1 MDPEKKN
8 RLIELIK
15 EKSLLI
21 NTDGKFK
28 LSSGKEST
36 FYFNMKPVVFDPEG
50 ANLIA
55 DMMYEIIE
63 KKCNDVDYV
72 GGMETGAIPIVA
84 EICVK
89 SFNGKKRL
97 QGFFVRKEEK
107 THGTKRLIEGN
118 LKENSKVVLVEDVT
132 TTGTSVLKA
141 INEVRKFG
149 CSVSHV
155 ITIVDRMEGA
165 RENLKKEGINLIA
178 LTTVDDF
185 YKFLQNSLNN
195 TVA

>member
-1 MDPEKKN
+1 MDIEKKN

-15 EKSLLI
+15 EKSLL
-21 NTDGKFK
+21 TSTEKKFK
-28 LSSGKEST
+28 LSSGKESA
-36 FYFNMKPVVFDPEG
+36 FYFNLKPVVFDPEG

-89 SFNGKKRL
+89 SFNRKKKL

-132 TTGTSVLKA
+132 TTGASVLKA

-149 CSVSHV
+149 CSVSYV

-165 RENLKKEGINLIA
+165 RENLKREGINLIA